1 MKKKVRQ
8 KLEKEKRRVERR
20 QRQPAPATRLGSHKV
35 RYELSERTQAIAQ
48 GGLGAVLNL
57 ERRLGLA
64 GEIDARV
71 RVLQATRVYNESEHI
86 LTIAHNLLCGG
97 RSLDDVEHLRG
108 DIALLDALAKQR
120 LPAPSTLGDFC
131 RRFDET
137 SIAELTGALNAV
149 RARVWQQAG
158 IAKGQA
164 IIDGDGTIVETN
176 GESKELTALSY
187 KGLWGYQPLL
197 VSLANTQEPLF
208 IVNRAANRPSHEG
221 AAAYFDQA
229 AELCLRAGFS
239 SVLFRGDTD
248 FSQTAHLDR
257 WDDAGYT
264 FIFGYDAK
272 PNLTADATDLSNDAF
287 ERYNREVSRLH
298 DLAEKALHIATRA
311 KQGRHKEAFSIAHNY
326 SRRKIEEENVAEFSY
341 QPTASSRP
349 YRMVVLHKQEG
360 VYKGQR
366 KLFTDDTYRF
376 YITNA
381 ETPRSQ
387 VVQLANQRCNQEK
400 LIAQLKSSRA
410 LHAPL
415 NTFTGNW
422 AYMVIASLAWS
433 LKAWLD
439 LSLTIC
445 PRWRSRHSK
454 ERHRWLFMEFR
465 TFLNTV
471 INIPAQIIHRAR
483 LRIWRL
489 LAYKPHLP
497 VFFRLLDHL

>member
-20 QRQPAPATRLGSHKV
+20 QRQPASATRLGSHKV
-35 RYELSERTQAIAQ
+35 RYELSGRTQAVAQ

-64 GEIDARV
+64 REIDARV
-71 RVLQATRVYNESEHI
+71 RVLQATRVYSESEHI

-97 RSLDDVEHLRG
+97 RSLDDVEHLRR
-108 DIALLDALAKQR
+108 DTAMLDALAMQR
-120 LPAPSTLGDFC
+120 LSAPSTLGDYC
-131 RRFDET
+131 RRFDLT
-137 SIAELTGALNAV
+137 RIAGLNGALNAV
-149 RARVWQQAG
+149 RARVWRQAG

-208 IVNRAANRPSHEG
+208 IVNRSANRPSHEG

-229 AELCLRAGFS
+229 AEVCLQAGFS
-239 SVLFRGDTD
+239 SILFRGDTD
-248 FSQTAHLDR
+248 FSQAAHLDR
-257 WDDAGYT
+257 WDDAGHT

-272 PNLTADATDLSNDAF
+272 LNLVADATDLNNEAF
-287 ERYNREVSRLH
+287 EPYHREVTRLNA
-298 DLAEKALHIATRA
+298 LAEHALNATTRA
-311 KQGRHKEAFSIAHNY
+311 KQGRHKEAFAVAHNY
-326 SRRKIEEENVAEFSY
+326 RRRKIEAESVAEFSY
-341 QPTASSRP
+341 RPSACSRP
-349 YRMVVLHKQEG
+349 YRMVVLHKKEG
-360 VYKGQR
+360 VYQGQR
-366 KLFTDDTYRF
+366 KLFVDDTYRF

-381 ETPRSQ
+381 DLPQAQ

-415 NTFTGNW
+415 NTFLGNW

-433 LKAWLD
+433 LKAWLA
-439 LSLTIC
+439 LSLPIS
-445 PRWRSRHSK
+445 PRWRSRHTK
-454 ERHRWLFMEFR
+454 ERHRWLSMEFR

-471 INIPAQIIHRAR
+471 INIPAQIIHRVR
-483 LRIWRL
+483 LRLWRL
-489 LAYKPHLP
+489 LAYTPHLP
-497 VFFRLLDHL
+497 VFFRLLDNL